1 MNYRQ
6 LKKAVKDYFKSLHLN
21 KRGAIIERG
30 GICILSLNYFFKI
43 FHCLDCD
50 GFIIQELYDGSWRIY
65 YSEPGREYETT
76 LFLSNNESEACEE
89 FLRIIKERI
98 H

>member
-30 GICILSLNYFFKI
+30 GICILQSKLFFQNISL
-43 FHCLDCD
+43 L
-50 GFIIQELYDGSWRIY
+50 GL
-65 YSEPGREYETT
+65 
-76 LFLSNNESEACEE
+76 
-89 FLRIIKERI
+89 
-98 H
+98 

>member
-6 LKKAVKDYFKSLHLN
+6 LKKAVKDYYKSLHLN

-43 FHCLDCD
+43 LHCSLV
-50 GFIIQELYDGSWRIY
+50 STKK
-65 YSEPGREYETT
+65 S
-76 LFLSNNESEACEE
+76 
-89 FLRIIKERI
+89 
-98 H
+98 